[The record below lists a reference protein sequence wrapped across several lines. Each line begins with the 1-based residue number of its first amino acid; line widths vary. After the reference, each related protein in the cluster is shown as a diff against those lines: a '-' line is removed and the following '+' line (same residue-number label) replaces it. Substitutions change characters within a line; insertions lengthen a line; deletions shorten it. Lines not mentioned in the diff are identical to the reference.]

1 MQYKKV
7 KIDELLNDNV
17 MLFSQYII
25 KNRALP
31 DLYSGMKPIHSK
43 ILWSMYENKT
53 FEYVKSAT
61 VSGRVF
67 QYSPHGDCYDTIV
80 NMVQKDRH
88 LHPLIDGD
96 GSWGKFCSTEMVASA
111 SRYTEC
117 KLSNLAIDC
126 LEGVKD
132 NMVEMIPNYDNSCVM
147 PKYTPTK
154 FPLILCMASNGMAVG
169 MANNSPSF
177 NLIDVC
183 DNTIKYLKGD
193 NMDNIIPDFACGG
206 KVIYNKDEIKKIN
219 NEGIG
224 KVVLR
229 AKYHFE
235 DNSII
240 ITEIPYGNK
249 IYVETIVDKIIELC
263 KKSKIKEITDVLDQ
277 SGKDGLSIEISCKK
291 NTDKEKLMQKLYTL
305 TPLQSNFVVN
315 MNVLVEASPMVLGV
329 KDTIIKWSNFR
340 QQCMINKIKN
350 DIDIKSKKLHKSLGL
365 KSVLLDIDKAIEI
378 IKKSETDKLII
389 SNLMTTFNI
398 DEIQANYISDIKLR
412 NINHNYILKQIQDID
427 NLQSEVEYLKSIV
440 DNIDEINK
448 LIISELE
455 EVKKKY
461 GKPRQTEIIYEDTLQ
476 EISSDELI
484 EDYNCR
490 LLLTSQGYIKKHLKQ
505 SDNHKIKD
513 DDFITQDE
521 ISTNKSDVLLFSN
534 RGNRYKIPCYELGTY
549 TPSQYGDYIPNL
561 IKLDNGEEILSMA
574 SIDKQVGYML
584 CVYQNGKISKIDIN
598 SYLSNNK
605 KLTNCYSDKSKLM
618 AIKYIKDDVNILLVS
633 SEGKALIV
641 NTDRIN
647 PKSSRNSQGNVGMK
661 LDNHIIVGCI
671 IDVNEDI
678 NFELETEKGKS
689 KEFMLNDIAPTGKNN
704 EERTVF
710 NYILGRCGNG
720 GSFLI
725 NCRTNN
731 DKVIKFKQL

>member
-117 KLSNLAIDC
+117 RLSNLAIDC

-183 DNTIKYLKGD
+183 DNTIKYLKGED
-193 NMDNIIPDFACGG
+193 MNDIVPDFASGG
-206 KVIYNKDEIKKIN
+206 KIIYDKNEIKKIN
-219 NEGIG
+219 NNGIG

-235 DNSII
+235 DNNII

-263 KKSKIKEITDVLDQ
+263 KKGKIKEITDILDQ

-291 NTDKEKLMQKLYTL
+291 NTDKEKLMQKLYAL
-305 TPLQSNFVVN
+305 TPLQSNFVAN

-329 KDTIIKWSNFR
+329 KDTIVKWSNFR
-340 QQCMINKIKN
+340 QQCMTNKIKN
-350 DIDIKSKKLHKSLGL
+350 NIDIKSKKLHKSLGL

-378 IKKSETDKLII
+378 IKESETDALII
-389 SNLMTTFNI
+389 SNLIITFNI
-398 DEIQANYISDIKLR
+398 DEVQANYISDIKLR

-427 NLQSEVEYLKSIV
+427 ALQSEVEYLKSIV

-484 EDYNCR
+484 EDYTTTLVYTKEQYFKKTKKYSEVQKVKDGDDVQTIIQCSNKDKAIFI
-490 LLLTSQGYIKKHLKQ
+490 TNQGNGYILNLWEVEDKQPSQLGEYLPSILPLESKEEVLGMITTNDCKGYVIIVYSDGHVVKIPLQSYYTKQNSKKLKNCL
-505 SDNHKIKD
+505 SDCGEPIL
-513 DDFITQDE
+513 ITQITEDKDIE
-521 ISTNKSDVLLFSN
+521 I
-534 RGNRYKIPCYELGTY
+534 
-549 TPSQYGDYIPNL
+549 
-561 IKLDNGEEILSMA
+561 A
-574 SIDKQVGYML
+574 SSF
-584 CVYQNGKISKIDIN
+584 GKTI
-598 SYLSNNK
+598 
-605 KLTNCYSDKSKLM
+605 T
-618 AIKYIKDDVNILLVS
+618 
-633 SEGKALIV
+633 V
-641 NTDRIN
+641 NTKDISEK
-647 PKSSRNSQGNVGMK
+647 KSRSSNGVTVMK
-661 LDNHIIVGCI
+661 STREG
-671 IDVNEDI
+671 
-678 NFELETEKGKS
+678 F
-689 KEFMLNDIAPTGKNN
+689 
-704 EERTVF
+704 
-710 NYILGRCGNG
+710 
-720 GSFLI
+720 
-725 NCRTNN
+725 
-731 DKVIKFKQL
+731 KVIKAIIPN

>member
-7 KIDELLNDNV
+7 KIDDLLNDNV

-126 LEGVKD
+126 LEGIKD

-154 FPLILCMASNGMAVG
+154 FPLILCMASYGMAVG
-169 MANNSPSF
+169 LANNSPSF

-183 DNTIKYLKGD
+183 NNTIKYLKGEEM
-193 NMDNIIPDFACGG
+193 NNIIPDFACGG
-206 KVIYNKDEIKKIN
+206 KIIYNKDEIKKIN

-263 KKSKIKEITDVLDQ
+263 KKGKIKEITDILDQ

-305 TPLQSNFVVN
+305 TPLQSNFVAN

-389 SNLMTTFNI
+389 SNLMTTFDI

-440 DNIDEINK
+440 NNMDEINK

-455 EVKKKY
+455 QVKSKY
-461 GKPRQTEIIYEDTLQ
+461 GKLRQTEIIYEDTLQ

-484 EDYNCR
+484 ENFLVTMVYSRENYTKKTKKYSEQQTVKDGDEV
-490 LLLTSQGYIKKHLKQ
+490 LT
-505 SDNHKIKD
+505 
-513 DDFITQDE
+513 ITQCSNKDKAMYITDKGNLYFLNIWEMNDKLPSKLGDYLPSILPLDNDE
-521 ISTNKSDVLLFSN
+521 TVIGMITTNDYKGHVIIAYSDGHIV
-534 RGNRYKIPCYELGTY
+534 KIPME
-549 TPSQYGDYIPNL
+549 
-561 IKLDNGEEILSMA
+561 
-574 SIDKQVGYML
+574 
-584 CVYQNGKISKIDIN
+584 
-598 SYLSNNK
+598 SYKTKTNRTKLSNCLSNCGK
-605 KLTNCYSDKSKLM
+605 PILITQIEEDCDLKLTNSFGKTVT
-618 AIKYIKDDVNILLVS
+618 INTKD
-633 SEGKALIV
+633 
-641 NTDRIN
+641 IN
-647 PKSSRNSQGNVGMK
+647 EKKSRNSNGITVMSSKRKG
-661 LDNHIIVGCI
+661 
-671 IDVNEDI
+671 
-678 NFELETEKGKS
+678 FE
-689 KEFMLNDIAPTGKNN
+689 
-704 EERTVF
+704 
-710 NYILGRCGNG
+710 
-720 GSFLI
+720 
-725 NCRTNN
+725 
-731 DKVIKFKQL
+731 VIKAIKL